1 MPKETVGNIKMN
13 YKVKGNGEPVVL
25 ITGLG
30 GDVSFW
36 KGMVPLLSDR
46 FMVITFDNRGS
57 GLTEY
62 PDESFDVG
70 TLADDIVLL
79 LDRLSIPKAHI
90 LGWSMGG
97 NVAQEIALSHPDR
110 VASLTLVSTYMR
122 RPSRSSYIMNAM
134 VGSVQS
140 GGDLI
145 YLFTV
150 MQSLCMTEEAF
161 RKMEEKGICTPWRL
175 NSSLNG
181 FLYQLAAVD
190 GFDSR
195 PRAKGIQ
202 APTRVIHG
210 KADIMVPSSMGEELA
225 AEIEG
230 ADFVLIDG
238 GGHTMSPKEYAG
250 AFLEHVLKHPII

>member
-1 MPKETVGNIKMN
+1 MLEAIGNIKMH
-13 YKVKGNGEPVVL
+13 YKETGNGEPVVL

-36 KGMVPLLSDR
+36 KGMTPLLSR
-46 FMVITFDNRGS
+46 RYRVITLDNRGS

-62 PDESFDVG
+62 PNGPFDIEA
-70 TLADDIVLL
+70 LADDIALL
-79 LDRLSIPKAHI
+79 LDHLSIPKAHI

-97 NVAQEIALSHPDR
+97 NVAQDLALRHPGK

-161 RKMEEKGICTPWRL
+161 REMEDKGICTPWRL
-175 NSSLNG
+175 NSTLEG
-181 FLYQLAAVD
+181 FLRQLAAVD

-195 PRAKGIQ
+195 DRAKGIR
-202 APTRVIHG
+202 APTMVIHG
-210 KADIMVPSSMGEELA
+210 GADIMVPPRMGKELA
-225 AEIEG
+225 AEIPG
-230 ADFVLIDG
+230 AGFTMIEG
-238 GGHTMSPKEYAG
+238 GGHTMPPKTYAK
-250 AFLEHVLKHPII
+250 AFLDHIEGHPIS